1 MRNEVIYDKNG
12 RPDIM
17 VVFTPSELGL
27 PDTLRG
33 RKVKEYA
40 ISKYQNT
47 LIDGVPYSLP
57 FMKPAVNISHDE
69 AIRLCESKGE
79 GWHLI
84 TNDEWV
90 ALGFWSW
97 DNDTMPTGN
106 TASGKS
112 HSHPEQTG
120 TTYEGG
126 CGKTL
131 TGSGPV
137 QWNHDGTAYG
147 VADMSG
153 NIWEHVGGVRFMD
166 GMPQVIPNNGAAY
179 GADQSKDSPEWEAIY
194 AVLLKYEQPKDQ
206 SASVQTKRA
215 SYGQTYFNKY
225 ATKTTNDTQGG
236 KTMSNSSLV
245 DCTVYSP
252 NHSGKRTHSID
263 RLTPHCV
270 VGQLSAETIGACFPK
285 GRNASCNYGIGYDGR
300 VCLIVDECNRS
311 WCSSSNANDQRA
323 ITIEC
328 ASDKAEPYAMKSA
341 VYEKLIKLCADIC
354 KRNGKTKVL
363 WLGSKEKA
371 LAYEPKAN
379 EIVLTA
385 HRWFANKSCP
395 GDWLYSRYGE
405 LADRINALLG
415 STDSGNS
422 GGNNTP
428 SGGSGVKYYVQTGAY
443 KQKANADAQLK
454 KVKAAGF
461 DAILKQSGDF
471 YKVQTGAYSKKE
483 NANAEVAKL
492 KAKGFDA
499 IVTTNGGSAAGSAN
513 SEIKVGDV
521 VQFSGGPH
529 YGSAAASTAAGT
541 PKAGPAKV
549 TRIVK
554 GAKHPY
560 HIVHTDGQ
568 SSVYGWVNA
577 ANVSK

>member
-33 RKVKEYA
+33 RKVKEYV
-40 ISKYQNT
+40 ISKYPNT

-147 VADMSG
+147 VADMCG

-194 AVLLKYEQPKDQ
+194 TEDGDPVYYNVHDGEITLQPVHPDGTDYDGVKFTDLEVRSDMDAPDKLKKLGLYPADDYESDEYFWLDSNGERVIYRGGYWNNGANAGVFYLNGNNSRSNVNTNIGFRAALALFVYFLRAKAQQKHQGKRDAFPGRQGQRYTLVLLCRWRPPGTPSKPRRLAVVCYAGRRGIRILRRGDRRGKISPRN
-206 SASVQTKRA
+206 VTTRA
-215 SYGQTYFNKY
+215 IIMT
-225 ATKTTNDTQGG
+225 TQGG
-236 KTMSNSSLV
+236 TR
-245 DCTVYSP
+245 TWIQETSP
-252 NHSGKRTHSID
+252 PFWREYTRGRIFWTHTTRQQARSG
-263 RLTPHCV
+263 
-270 VGQLSAETIGACFPK
+270 
-285 GRNASCNYGIGYDGR
+285 
-300 VCLIVDECNRS
+300 
-311 WCSSSNANDQRA
+311 
-323 ITIEC
+323 
-328 ASDKAEPYAMKSA
+328 
-341 VYEKLIKLCADIC
+341 
-354 KRNGKTKVL
+354 
-363 WLGSKEKA
+363 
-371 LAYEPKAN
+371 
-379 EIVLTA
+379 TA
-385 HRWFANKSCP
+385 
-395 GDWLYSRYGE
+395 
-405 LADRINALLG
+405 
-415 STDSGNS
+415 
-422 GGNNTP
+422 
-428 SGGSGVKYYVQTGAY
+428 
-443 KQKANADAQLK
+443 
-454 KVKAAGF
+454 
-461 DAILKQSGDF
+461 
-471 YKVQTGAYSKKE
+471 
-483 NANAEVAKL
+483 
-492 KAKGFDA
+492 
-499 IVTTNGGSAAGSAN
+499 TT
-513 SEIKVGDV
+513 
-521 VQFSGGPH
+521 
-529 YGSAAASTAAGT
+529 
-541 PKAGPAKV
+541 
-549 TRIVK
+549 
-554 GAKHPY
+554 
-560 HIVHTDGQ
+560 
-568 SSVYGWVNA
+568 
-577 ANVSK
+577 

>member
-40 ISKYQNT
+40 ISKYPNT

-147 VADMSG
+147 VADMCG

-179 GADQSKDSPEWEAIY
+179 GADQSKNSPEWEAIY
-194 AVLLKYEQPKDQ
+194 TEDGDPVYYNVHDGEITLQPVHPDG
-206 SASVQTKRA
+206 T
-215 SYGQTYFNKY
+215 
-225 ATKTTNDTQGG
+225 D
-236 KTMSNSSLV
+236 
-245 DCTVYSP
+245 
-252 NHSGKRTHSID
+252 
-263 RLTPHCV
+263 
-270 VGQLSAETIGACFPK
+270 
-285 GRNASCNYGIGYDGR
+285 YDGVKFTDLEVRSDMDAPDKLKELGLYPADDYESDEYFWLDSNGER
-300 VCLIVDECNRS
+300 VIYRGGYWGS
-311 WCSSSNANDQRA
+311 G
-323 ITIEC
+323 
-328 ASDKAEPYAMKSA
+328 ASAGVFY
-341 VYEKLIKLCADIC
+341 L
-354 KRNGKTKVL
+354 
-363 WLGSKEKA
+363 
-371 LAYEPKAN
+371 
-379 EIVLTA
+379 
-385 HRWFANKSCP
+385 
-395 GDWLYSRYGE
+395 
-405 LADRINALLG
+405 
-415 STDSGNS
+415 
-422 GGNNTP
+422 
-428 SGGSGVKYYVQTGAY
+428 GGS
-443 KQKANADAQLK
+443 D
-454 KVKAAGF
+454 
-461 DAILKQSGDF
+461 SRR
-471 YKVQTGAYSKKE
+471 
-483 NANAEVAKL
+483 
-492 KAKGFDA
+492 
-499 IVTTNGGSAAGSAN
+499 
-513 SEIKVGDV
+513 
-521 VQFSGGPH
+521 PC
-529 YGSAAASTAAGT
+529 
-541 PKAGPAKV
+541 
-549 TRIVK
+549 
-554 GAKHPY
+554 
-560 HIVHTDGQ
+560 VHEPRLPCRLC
-568 SSVYGWVNA
+568 SVYLRL
-577 ANVSK
+577 

>member
-147 VADMSG
+147 VADMCG
-153 NIWEHVGGVRFMD
+153 NIWEHVGGVRFMN

-194 AVLLKYEQPKDQ
+194 TEGYVMEWFEMDDSPYTFAALTTNTNTDSENFNKFVDAVQAAKNVRSHIAGVFYYWQQVPDPGIGCALNTELHRYDFVKCGTNPRTATIGFVIKPSIETDPEVKPHLYGYTHAGTTTCGTYPQPGTLGAVVKQAAAADPDTE
-206 SASVQTKRA
+206 AFRYNYPECGITPRPGTLGSVIKRAAATNEKAALFCYPFVKCGTKR
-215 SYGQTYFNKY
+215 
-225 ATKTTNDTQGG
+225 
-236 KTMSNSSLV
+236 
-245 DCTVYSP
+245 C
-252 NHSGKRTHSID
+252 
-263 RLTPHCV
+263 
-270 VGQLSAETIGACFPK
+270 
-285 GRNASCNYGIGYDGR
+285 
-300 VCLIVDECNRS
+300 
-311 WCSSSNANDQRA
+311 
-323 ITIEC
+323 
-328 ASDKAEPYAMKSA
+328 
-341 VYEKLIKLCADIC
+341 
-354 KRNGKTKVL
+354 
-363 WLGSKEKA
+363 
-371 LAYEPKAN
+371 
-379 EIVLTA
+379 
-385 HRWFANKSCP
+385 
-395 GDWLYSRYGE
+395 GE
-405 LADRINALLG
+405 
-415 STDSGNS
+415 
-422 GGNNTP
+422 
-428 SGGSGVKYYVQTGAY
+428 
-443 KQKANADAQLK
+443 
-454 KVKAAGF
+454 
-461 DAILKQSGDF
+461 
-471 YKVQTGAYSKKE
+471 
-483 NANAEVAKL
+483 
-492 KAKGFDA
+492 
-499 IVTTNGGSAAGSAN
+499 
-513 SEIKVGDV
+513 
-521 VQFSGGPH
+521 
-529 YGSAAASTAAGT
+529 
-541 PKAGPAKV
+541 
-549 TRIVK
+549 
-554 GAKHPY
+554 
-560 HIVHTDGQ
+560 
-568 SSVYGWVNA
+568 
-577 ANVSK
+577 

>member
-120 TTYEGG
+120 TTYEGN

-147 VADMSG
+147 VADMCG

-194 AVLLKYEQPKDQ
+194 TEDGDPVYYNVHDREITLQPVHPDGTDYDGVKFTDLEVRSDMDAPDKLKDLGLYPANISGSTLTASGLFIAGATGTAVRALVCSPSTAPTPAAMRSRP
-206 SASVQTKRA
+206 SASVPLA
-215 SYGQTYFNKY
+215 FG
-225 ATKTTNDTQGG
+225 
-236 KTMSNSSLV
+236 
-245 DCTVYSP
+245 
-252 NHSGKRTHSID
+252 
-263 RLTPHCV
+263 
-270 VGQLSAETIGACFPK
+270 LSATLTLWTIWTLT
-285 GRNASCNYGIGYDGR
+285 RSSQ
-300 VCLIVDECNRS
+300 NR
-311 WCSSSNANDQRA
+311 
-323 ITIEC
+323 
-328 ASDKAEPYAMKSA
+328 KS
-341 VYEKLIKLCADIC
+341 
-354 KRNGKTKVL
+354 
-363 WLGSKEKA
+363 
-371 LAYEPKAN
+371 
-379 EIVLTA
+379 
-385 HRWFANKSCP
+385 
-395 GDWLYSRYGE
+395 
-405 LADRINALLG
+405 
-415 STDSGNS
+415 
-422 GGNNTP
+422 
-428 SGGSGVKYYVQTGAY
+428 
-443 KQKANADAQLK
+443 
-454 KVKAAGF
+454 
-461 DAILKQSGDF
+461 
-471 YKVQTGAYSKKE
+471 
-483 NANAEVAKL
+483 VA
-492 KAKGFDA
+492 F
-499 IVTTNGGSAAGSAN
+499 
-513 SEIKVGDV
+513 
-521 VQFSGGPH
+521 
-529 YGSAAASTAAGT
+529 
-541 PKAGPAKV
+541 
-549 TRIVK
+549 
-554 GAKHPY
+554 
-560 HIVHTDGQ
+560 
-568 SSVYGWVNA
+568 
-577 ANVSK
+577 